1 MRELPKYAILTST
14 EIPGVKVISLER
26 PYIIASVHDYH
37 RDDERVQER
46 MEDMVQG
53 RYPVA
58 KVKGYAIFLTMY
70 TSLEPCNNVELQT
83 AVLNEMAEFFMAEKI
98 SRKPGLF
105 SKSDESGKSEKKF
118 AATKERVMRERR
130 QRERDGKVIGK

>member
-14 EIPGVKVISLER
+14 EIPGIKVMSLER
-26 PYIIASVHDYH
+26 PYIIGSVHDYR

-58 KVKGYAIFLTMY
+58 KVKGYSIFLTMF
-70 TSLEPCNNVELQT
+70 TSLEPCNNAELQT
-83 AVLNEMAEFFMAEKI
+83 AVLNEMADYFLKEKI
-98 SRKPGLF
+98 GNKPGQYM
-105 SKSDESGKSEKKF
+105 KSEESGRNEKKF
-118 AATKERVMRERR
+118 TATGKIMRERR